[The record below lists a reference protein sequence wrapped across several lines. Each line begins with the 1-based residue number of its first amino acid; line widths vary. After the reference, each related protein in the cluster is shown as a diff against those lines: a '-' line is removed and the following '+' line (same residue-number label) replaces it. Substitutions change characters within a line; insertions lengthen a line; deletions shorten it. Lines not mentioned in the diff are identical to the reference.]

1 MCITV
6 CVMAV
11 TNGMVKFSSK
21 HCLGAV
27 GDSTPEPQNLFMI
40 RIKHMMSVIMIIV
53 VQNSKVCPHNIVH
66 FFVLC

>member
-21 HCLGAV
+21 HCLGAAV
-27 GDSTPEPQNLFMI
+27 GDSPPETSQF
-40 RIKHMMSVIMIIV
+40 
-53 VQNSKVCPHNIVH
+53 VH
-66 FFVLC
+66 DQDQTNDEYDHDHICTR